1 MDLLPYDLVE
11 HLVQFLPRKDL
22 ETITIVACE
31 RPELSNWQL
40 MAEQHLDERYLLD
53 IRIFVQDQNKPEGTA
68 KHVKLEEG
76 EEIDD
81 KNEEIQVYVEKHRF
95 TGELVGPW
103 DFKKLQYASLRD
115 VSISFHPWKVNKKHR
130 PWEKQK
136 LLSILSL
143 PVATRGDSNTRS
155 SLSVNNHYHWIST
168 RLDSRVIDLGMEVI
182 QVIQKTFAKLDIHT
196 STNGTN
202 LRVEDSTRDY
212 INHEAFLEDLRFS
225 YRVIRNERFSQGIV
239 TLFKERRST
248 PLTVEIPP
256 DSLSY
261 RNIQEILEHW
271 KNSDGYVAGH
281 KELHM
286 QMSSDKWST
295 LQFKWKGKHDY
306 LPHPLKRSSLLLS
319 INCLKIVKFESW
331 HLPVNFDWID
341 SVINDWK
348 TRAGMYLYGSSRKIK
363 LVMEREDWDK
373 LEQKYWSSRMTEDRF
388 QQRRHLAV
396 IAHPSNLS
404 SIELRKYRI
413 GYMVMAEKKVKNLRL
428 GALESFI
435 SEWMKRSGD
444 FVVGQLRKVTVG
456 LSFTVWERISNDR
469 QAFYVHPHANS
480 RLKIQASRD
489 CDLYT
494 MSVVSIDPETVKDWN
509 LELLFGAE

>member
-103 DFKKLQYASLRD
+103 DFKKLQ
-115 VSISFHPWKVNKKHR
+115 
-130 PWEKQK
+130 
-136 LLSILSL
+136 
-143 PVATRGDSNTRS
+143 
-155 SLSVNNHYHWIST
+155 
-168 RLDSRVIDLGMEVI
+168 VIDLGMEVI